1 MSKSDTYKLIE
12 ADKIYETQHAASAL
26 PLDGAFADLRRNGL
40 ERFKSLGLPT
50 QKQEEWRFINLAP
63 LAGAHFSLPAGAAV
77 DASDILA
84 SAESYGLLGLTPVL
98 FVFVNGHYRADLSN
112 TAELPSTITVK
123 ALSEGGS
130 ADETT
135 QKYLG
140 KLAVDDQ
147 HPFVALSDALFTDG
161 LMVHVPANTVVTTP
175 MQVLY
180 LTTETDAPVITSP
193 RLLLVAEKSSQVTLL
208 ESFIGPEDVA
218 YFTNSVSEF
227 DVEENAVV
235 DHYRLN
241 IEGKEAF
248 HIATVDAHQ
257 ERNSNFS
264 TQTVT
269 FGGRINRNDVGQHLD
284 GPGAFG
290 IMNGLY
296 QISGNQVVDNHTRI
310 DHAQPNCETHEL
322 YKGILDNKARGIF
335 NGRIMVRQIAQK
347 TDSKQT
353 NRTLLLSSD
362 AVINTNPQLEIF
374 ADDVKCTHGATIGQL
389 DENQLYYLKSRG
401 ISEEIARRM
410 LVFAFANDVVEKI
423 KLASLRDLLEHHL
436 LIASQEAGKVLAQ
449 AK

>member
-1 MSKSDTYKLIE
+1 
-12 ADKIYETQHAASAL
+12 
-26 PLDGAFADLRRNGL
+26 
-40 ERFKSLGLPT
+40 
-50 QKQEEWRFINLAP
+50 
-63 LAGAHFSLPAGAAV
+63 
-77 DASDILA
+77 
-84 SAESYGLLGLTPVL
+84 
-98 FVFVNGHYRADLSN
+98 
-112 TAELPSTITVK
+112 
-123 ALSEGGS
+123 
-130 ADETT
+130 
-135 QKYLG
+135 
-140 KLAVDDQ
+140 
-147 HPFVALSDALFTDG
+147 
-161 LMVHVPANTVVTTP
+161 MVHVPANTVVTTAI
-175 MQVLY
+175 QVLY
-180 LTTETDAPVITSP
+180 LTTETDAPLITSP

-248 HIATVDAHQ
+248 HIGTVDAHQ

-264 TQTVT
+264 TQSVT

-284 GPGAFG
+284 GPGCFG
-290 IMNGLY
+290 VMNGLY

-389 DENQLYYLKSRG
+389 DANQLYYLKSRG
-401 ISEEIARRM
+401 ISEEAARRM